1 MLGPIIF
8 NFYINDLF
16 FYKKQAI
23 LYIYA
28 DDNTLACFSRSLP
41 ELVKVLEEEAGNAL
55 SWLDQNEMVANP
67 NKFHA
72 LFVKEDQTD
81 TSGINLDFLG
91 QSIQSEES
99 VKLLGVTLD
108 YKLNFDP
115 HI

>member
-1 MLGPIIF
+1 M
-8 NFYINDLF
+8 
-16 FYKKQAI
+16 A
-23 LYIYA
+23 
-28 DDNTLACFSRSLP
+28 RS
-41 ELVKVLEEEAGNAL
+41 
-55 SWLDQNEMVANP
+55 NEMIANL

-72 LFVKEDQTD
+72 LFVKKDQTD

-115 HI
+115 HISNICKKAASPLNVLNRLKSFIGFAEKEILVQSFVYSNLNYCPLVWYF